1 MIGTLGRK
9 IIFEVSDNRVLTFES
24 MSREV
29 SGRWTEHEVL
39 GVKPKAEFLG
49 PGLQTIS
56 LTIHLSA
63 ALGVKPRRILDM
75 VERMVERGTAE
86 YLVIGGRL
94 VGRRPFR
101 VTGSSEAW
109 DKVYSR
115 GELAKA
121 KVKRTLI
128 AESLLFYAQMG
139 TPAAVNRIIET
150 IFQAGHISEWWE
162 YGGKPYHFKAY
173 TTNPAITSDDVE
185 EFKRVLGT
193 VKRLSAW
200 LDEIV
205 LDLSTPPA
213 EVFVGHWIHTGDF
226 ITLQRATM

>member
-75 VERMVERGTAE
+75 VERMVERGSAE
-86 YLVIGGRL
+86 
-94 VGRRPFR
+94 GRRPFR

-121 KVKRTLI
+121 TLTI
-128 AESLLFYAQMG
+128 SLEEYA
-139 TPAAVNRIIET
+139 
-150 IFQAGHISEWWE
+150 
-162 YGGKPYHFKAY
+162 
-173 TTNPAITSDDVE
+173 
-185 EFKRVLGT
+185 
-193 VKRLSAW
+193 
-200 LDEIV
+200 
-205 LDLSTPPA
+205 
-213 EVFVGHWIHTGDF
+213 
-226 ITLQRATM
+226 

>member
-24 MSREV
+24 
-29 SGRWTEHEVL
+29 
-39 GVKPKAEFLG
+39 VKPKAEFLG

-75 VERMVERGTAE
+75 VERMVERGSAE

-121 KVKRTLI
+121 TLTI
-128 AESLLFYAQMG
+128 SLEEYA
-139 TPAAVNRIIET
+139 
-150 IFQAGHISEWWE
+150 
-162 YGGKPYHFKAY
+162 
-173 TTNPAITSDDVE
+173 
-185 EFKRVLGT
+185 
-193 VKRLSAW
+193 
-200 LDEIV
+200 
-205 LDLSTPPA
+205 
-213 EVFVGHWIHTGDF
+213 
-226 ITLQRATM
+226 

>member
-75 VERMVERGTAE
+75 VERMVERGSAE

-101 VTGSSEAW
+101 VTG
-109 DKVYSR
+109 
-115 GELAKA
+115 
-121 KVKRTLI
+121 VKPGTRFTA
-128 AESLLFYAQMG
+128 AENW
-139 TPAAVNRIIET
+139 PR
-150 IFQAGHISEWWE
+150 
-162 YGGKPYHFKAY
+162 
-173 TTNPAITSDDVE
+173 
-185 EFKRVLGT
+185 
-193 VKRLSAW
+193 
-200 LDEIV
+200 
-205 LDLSTPPA
+205 PP
-213 EVFVGHWIHTGDF
+213 
-226 ITLQRATM
+226 

>member
-63 ALGVKPRRILDM
+63 ALGVK
-75 VERMVERGTAE
+75 RMVERGTAE

-121 KVKRTLI
+121 TLTI
-128 AESLLFYAQMG
+128 SLEEYA
-139 TPAAVNRIIET
+139 
-150 IFQAGHISEWWE
+150 
-162 YGGKPYHFKAY
+162 
-173 TTNPAITSDDVE
+173 
-185 EFKRVLGT
+185 
-193 VKRLSAW
+193 
-200 LDEIV
+200 
-205 LDLSTPPA
+205 
-213 EVFVGHWIHTGDF
+213 
-226 ITLQRATM
+226 

>member
-75 VERMVERGTAE
+75 VERMVERGSAHKGNI
-86 YLVIGGRL
+86 LLQGGNI
-94 VGRRPFR
+94 F
-101 VTGSSEAW
+101 SSEHRPP
-109 DKVYSR
+109 DY
-115 GELAKA
+115 
-121 KVKRTLI
+121 
-128 AESLLFYAQMG
+128 
-139 TPAAVNRIIET
+139 RI
-150 IFQAGHISEWWE
+150 
-162 YGGKPYHFKAY
+162 
-173 TTNPAITSDDVE
+173 
-185 EFKRVLGT
+185 
-193 VKRLSAW
+193 
-200 LDEIV
+200 
-205 LDLSTPPA
+205 
-213 EVFVGHWIHTGDF
+213 
-226 ITLQRATM
+226 

>member
-101 VTGSSEAW
+101 VT
-109 DKVYSR
+109 DR
-115 GELAKA
+115 
-121 KVKRTLI
+121 VKPGTRFTA
-128 AESLLFYAQMG
+128 AENW
-139 TPAAVNRIIET
+139 P
-150 IFQAGHISEWWE
+150 
-162 YGGKPYHFKAY
+162 
-173 TTNPAITSDDVE
+173 
-185 EFKRVLGT
+185 
-193 VKRLSAW
+193 RL
-200 LDEIV
+200 
-205 LDLSTPPA
+205 P
-213 EVFVGHWIHTGDF
+213 
-226 ITLQRATM
+226 

>member
-75 VERMVERGTAE
+75 VERMVERGSAE
-86 YLVIGGRL
+86 YLVIGGS
-94 VGRRPFR
+94 PFR

-121 KVKRTLI
+121 TLTI
-128 AESLLFYAQMG
+128 SLEEYA
-139 TPAAVNRIIET
+139 
-150 IFQAGHISEWWE
+150 
-162 YGGKPYHFKAY
+162 
-173 TTNPAITSDDVE
+173 
-185 EFKRVLGT
+185 
-193 VKRLSAW
+193 
-200 LDEIV
+200 
-205 LDLSTPPA
+205 
-213 EVFVGHWIHTGDF
+213 
-226 ITLQRATM
+226 

>member
-24 MSREV
+24 M
-29 SGRWTEHEVL
+29 
-39 GVKPKAEFLG
+39 
-49 PGLQTIS
+49 
-56 LTIHLSA
+56 TIHLSA

-75 VERMVERGTAE
+75 VERMVERGSAE

-121 KVKRTLI
+121 MPT
-128 AESLLFYAQMG
+128 
-139 TPAAVNRIIET
+139 
-150 IFQAGHISEWWE
+150 
-162 YGGKPYHFKAY
+162 
-173 TTNPAITSDDVE
+173 
-185 EFKRVLGT
+185 
-193 VKRLSAW
+193 
-200 LDEIV
+200 
-205 LDLSTPPA
+205 
-213 EVFVGHWIHTGDF
+213 
-226 ITLQRATM
+226 

>member
-1 MIGTLGRK
+1 MTIGTLGSR
-9 IIFEVSDNRVLTFES
+9 IVFEVSDETALILQEMT
-24 MSREV
+24 REI
-29 SGRWTEHEVL
+29 SGRWAIHETM
-39 GVKPKAEFLG
+39 GAKPKAEFLG

-75 VERMVERGTAE
+75 VERMVERGSAE

-121 KVKRTLI
+121 TLTI
-128 AESLLFYAQMG
+128 SLEEYA
-139 TPAAVNRIIET
+139 
-150 IFQAGHISEWWE
+150 
-162 YGGKPYHFKAY
+162 
-173 TTNPAITSDDVE
+173 
-185 EFKRVLGT
+185 
-193 VKRLSAW
+193 
-200 LDEIV
+200 
-205 LDLSTPPA
+205 
-213 EVFVGHWIHTGDF
+213 
-226 ITLQRATM
+226 

>member
-75 VERMVERGTAE
+75 EERMVERGSAE

-94 VGRRPFR
+94 VGRRPCR
-101 VTGSSEAW
+101 VT
-109 DKVYSR
+109 
-115 GELAKA
+115 
-121 KVKRTLI
+121 
-128 AESLLFYAQMG
+128 
-139 TPAAVNRIIET
+139 
-150 IFQAGHISEWWE
+150 
-162 YGGKPYHFKAY
+162 
-173 TTNPAITSDDVE
+173 
-185 EFKRVLGT
+185 
-193 VKRLSAW
+193 
-200 LDEIV
+200 
-205 LDLSTPPA
+205 
-213 EVFVGHWIHTGDF
+213 
-226 ITLQRATM
+226 

>member
-75 VERMVERGTAE
+75 VERMVERGSAE

-94 VGRRPFR
+94 VGHRPRYRIDGSLGQGLQPRRIGQGYHDHFTGGIRMNENDLFNFQLEYTFTADWLAELDRQLALLLSTREGTMPLDRAFGLNMDFVDMPPEAAKSLYTAEVTEKVSKFIPEVR
-101 VTGSSEAW
+101 VQEVTWTGGNTGKLFP
-109 DKVYSR
+109 KV
-115 GELAKA
+115 
-121 KVKRTLI
+121 V
-128 AESLLFYAQMG
+128 
-139 TPAAVNRIIET
+139 
-150 IFQAGHISEWWE
+150 
-162 YGGKPYHFKAY
+162 
-173 TTNPAITSDDVE
+173 ITS
-185 EFKRVLGT
+185 
-193 VKRLSAW
+193 A
-200 LDEIV
+200 
-205 LDLSTPPA
+205 
-213 EVFVGHWIHTGDF
+213 
-226 ITLQRATM
+226 

>member
-75 VERMVERGTAE
+75 VERMVERGAAE
-86 YLVIGGRL
+86 YLVAGG
-94 VGRRPFR
+94 PFR

-121 KVKRTLI
+121 TLTI
-128 AESLLFYAQMG
+128 SLEEYA
-139 TPAAVNRIIET
+139 
-150 IFQAGHISEWWE
+150 
-162 YGGKPYHFKAY
+162 
-173 TTNPAITSDDVE
+173 
-185 EFKRVLGT
+185 
-193 VKRLSAW
+193 
-200 LDEIV
+200 
-205 LDLSTPPA
+205 
-213 EVFVGHWIHTGDF
+213 
-226 ITLQRATM
+226 

>member
-94 VGRRPFR
+94 VGRRPFLGQGLQPRRIGQGYPDHFTGGIRMNENDLFNFQLEYTFTADWLAELDRQLALLLSTREGTMPLDRAFGLNMDFVDMPPEAAKSLYTAEVTEKVSKFIPEVR
-101 VTGSSEAW
+101 VQEVTWTGGNTGKLFP
-109 DKVYSR
+109 KV
-115 GELAKA
+115 
-121 KVKRTLI
+121 V
-128 AESLLFYAQMG
+128 
-139 TPAAVNRIIET
+139 
-150 IFQAGHISEWWE
+150 
-162 YGGKPYHFKAY
+162 
-173 TTNPAITSDDVE
+173 ITS
-185 EFKRVLGT
+185 
-193 VKRLSAW
+193 A
-200 LDEIV
+200 
-205 LDLSTPPA
+205 
-213 EVFVGHWIHTGDF
+213 
-226 ITLQRATM
+226 

>member
-75 VERMVERGTAE
+75 VERMVERGSAE
-86 YLVIGGRL
+86 YLVIGGGIGVEPSAEFQIVVL
-94 VGRRPFR
+94 VAANGD
-101 VTGSSEAW
+101 VG
-109 DKVYSR
+109 V
-115 GELAKA
+115 
-121 KVKRTLI
+121 
-128 AESLLFYAQMG
+128 AEIDGKYHGWCL
-139 TPAAVNRIIET
+139 PAC
-150 IFQAGHISEWWE
+150 
-162 YGGKPYHFKAY
+162 
-173 TTNPAITSDDVE
+173 
-185 EFKRVLGT
+185 L
-193 VKRLSAW
+193 
-200 LDEIV
+200 
-205 LDLSTPPA
+205 
-213 EVFVGHWIHTGDF
+213 
-226 ITLQRATM
+226 

>member
-94 VGRRPFR
+94 LGRRTFR
-101 VTGSSEAW
+101 VTGSSEAC
-109 DKVYSR
+109 DKVYR
-115 GELAKA
+115 RVELSKA
-121 KVKRTLI
+121 TLTI
-128 AESLLFYAQMG
+128 SLEEYA
-139 TPAAVNRIIET
+139 
-150 IFQAGHISEWWE
+150 
-162 YGGKPYHFKAY
+162 
-173 TTNPAITSDDVE
+173 
-185 EFKRVLGT
+185 
-193 VKRLSAW
+193 
-200 LDEIV
+200 
-205 LDLSTPPA
+205 
-213 EVFVGHWIHTGDF
+213 
-226 ITLQRATM
+226 